1 MNADRRFTNLVMW
14 TKITADCR
22 RNFVAEDHNGKVS
35 DKDTGVYGLP
45 DAVLV
50 PSIGVSGGQW
60 VPSGDKKPNTGQ
72 LVQTADGLRLVVVT
86 PPAWRIG
93 APVWVRS
100 IWPLAKCSATDPCPP
115 ITKLPICWLADRDQ
129 RAVWICDLV

>member
-1 MNADRRFTNLVMW
+1 MNL
-14 TKITADCR
+14 
-22 RNFVAEDHNGKVS
+22 
-35 DKDTGVYGLP
+35 TGVYGLP

-60 VPSGDKKPNTGQ
+60 VKPNAGQ

-93 APVWVRS
+93 SAGLVDRFGHGPNVRQ
-100 IWPLAKCSATDPCPP
+100 PTRATL
-115 ITKLPICWLADRDQ
+115 LPICWLADRDQ
-129 RAVWICDLV
+129 RAV